1 MNFIKPFIIS
11 GIIFLVLDI
20 CWLFFSN
27 KKIYQTNIGNLMGD
41 FKIVPAIIFYI
52 IYLVALT
59 FFVLMPGLE
68 KNSVGY
74 VLFSGALLGLVCYST
89 YDLTNLA
96 SLKNWS
102 LTVTIIDIIW
112 GTFVSSLSASL
123 SFLVITK
130 FMKG

>member
-20 CWLFFSN
+20 CWLFFEN

-89 YDLTNLA
+89 YDLTNLS

-112 GTFVSSLSASL
+112 GTFVSSLSN
-123 SFLVITK
+123 
-130 FMKG
+130 

>member
-74 VLFSGALLGLVCYST
+74 FLFSGALLGLVCYST
-89 YDLTNLA
+89 YDLTNLS

-112 GTFVSSLSASL
+112 GTFVSSLSN
-123 SFLVITK
+123 
-130 FMKG
+130 

>member
-96 SLKNWS
+96 SFKNWS

>member
-11 GIIFLVLDI
+11 GVIFLILDI
-20 CWLFFSN
+20 CWLFFAN
-27 KKIYQTNIGNLMGD
+27 KKIYKSNIGNLMGD
-41 FKIVPAIIFYI
+41 FKIIPAIIFYI
-52 IYLVALT
+52 IYLGALT

-68 KNSVGY
+68 KNSITY
-74 VLFSGALLGLVCYST
+74 VLLSGALLGLVCYST

-96 SLKNWS
+96 SIKDWS
-102 LTVTIIDIIW
+102 LMVTIIDIIW

-130 FMKG
+130 FMEG

>member
-68 KNSVGY
+68 KNNVGY

>member
-1 MNFIKPFIIS
+1 MNFIKP
-11 GIIFLVLDI
+11 LVLDI

>member
-52 IYLVALT
+52 IYLVVLT

>member
-20 CWLFFSN
+20 CWLFFAN

-89 YDLTNLA
+89 YDLTNLS

-102 LTVTIIDIIW
+102 LTVPIIDIIW
-112 GTFVSSLSASL
+112 GTFVSSLSTSL

>member
-20 CWLFFSN
+20 CWLFFAN

-89 YDLTNLA
+89 YDLTNLS

-112 GTFVSSLSASL
+112 GTFVSSLRN
-123 SFLVITK
+123 
-130 FMKG
+130 

>member
-11 GIIFLVLDI
+11 GVFFLILDI
-20 CWLFFSN
+20 CWLFFAN
-27 KKIYQTNIGNLMGD
+27 KKIYQPNIGNLMGD
-41 FKIVPAIIFYI
+41 FKVIPAIIFYI
-52 IYLVALT
+52 IYLGALT

-68 KNSVGY
+68 KNSITY
-74 VLFSGALLGLVCYST
+74 VLLSGALLGLVCYSK

-96 SLKNWS
+96 SIKDWS
-102 LTVTIIDIIW
+102 LMVTIIDIIW

-130 FMKG
+130 FMEG

>member
-1 MNFIKPFIIS
+1 MNFIKSFIIS

>member
-20 CWLFFSN
+20 CWLFFEN

-89 YDLTNLA
+89 YDLTNLS

>member
-11 GIIFLVLDI
+11 GVFFLILDI

-41 FKIVPAIIFYI
+41 FKIIPAIIFYI
-52 IYLVALT
+52 IYLGALT

-68 KNSVGY
+68 KNSITY
-74 VLFSGALLGLVCYST
+74 VLLSGALLGLVCYST

-96 SLKNWS
+96 SIRDWS
-102 LTVTIIDIIW
+102 LMVTIIDIIW

-130 FMKG
+130 FMEG

>member
-59 FFVLMPGLE
+59 FFVLMPGFE

>member
-27 KKIYQTNIGNLMGD
+27 KKIYQTNICNLMGD

>member
-74 VLFSGALLGLVCYST
+74 VLFRGALLGLVCYST